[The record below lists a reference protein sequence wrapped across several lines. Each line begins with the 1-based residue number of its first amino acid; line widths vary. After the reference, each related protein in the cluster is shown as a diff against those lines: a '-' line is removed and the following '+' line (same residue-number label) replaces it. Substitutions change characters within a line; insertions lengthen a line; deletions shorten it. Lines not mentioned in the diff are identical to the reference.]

1 MKKMNYYF
9 VGFLFL
15 LLLSSCNGGIT
26 ENKQSAVQSADST
39 TDIRDIKNVL
49 KNTYYL
55 FPSPVEVMVAVNQ
68 GGLVFEPKLM
78 NSLEKREKYVK
89 PNDQYLNIGVY
100 LADLS
105 YCAIFGRNSDAE
117 NYLETIKR
125 LSDDVSLSSEINND
139 LMEKVKNNENSV
151 DSLIKISN
159 EFFFK
164 IVNDLEQNNRQND
177 VAVIS
182 TGAYIE
188 CLYLSVNLVKKY
200 SANNLIILKI
210 AEQKHAFGNLFKYSQ
225 KHISYQDLTKYF
237 AYLKQINDDFGKFSE
252 QKENVNVKEDAKHRL
267 LISGGNITV
276 ISEAEFKA
284 FKESI
289 TKIRNSITK

>member
-1 MKKMNYYF
+1 MKKINYYF
-9 VGFLFL
+9 IGFLFL
-15 LLLSSCNGGIT
+15 LLLSNCNGGVT
-26 ENKQSAVQSADST
+26 ENKQTVAQSVDSASGVKDVK
-39 TDIRDIKNVL
+39 DVL

-55 FPSPVEVMVAVNQ
+55 FPSPVEVMVAINQ
-68 GGLVFEPKLM
+68 GGLAFEPKLM
-78 NSLEKREKYVK
+78 NSLEKREKYIK

-125 LSDDVSLSSEINND
+125 LSDNVSLSSEINND
-139 LMEKVKNNENSV
+139 LIDKVKNNENSV
-151 DSLIKISN
+151 DSLIKITN

-188 CLYLSVNLVKKY
+188 CLYLSANLVKKY
-200 SANNLIILKI
+200 SNNNLVILKI
-210 AEQKHAFGNLFKYSQ
+210 AEQKHAFDNLFKYAQ
-225 KHISYQDLTKYF
+225 KYVSYQDLTKYF
-237 AYLKQINDDFGKFSE
+237 SYIKQINDAFGKFSE

-284 FKESI
+284 FKENI